1 VRVTEVVPVT
11 VAPSAMPPL
20 PAIKAAVGAVSA
32 PVVVM
37 LLPAVLAFNVNEE
50 PLLAERETV
59 AAESTID
66 TAPVE
71 VALRVVALIGLA
83 AVNVM
88 PPVPEFRTVLA
99 AVSVPPPVMPL
110 ATSVA
115 LRLKDV
121 ALVVLTVIAPVAV
134 SVITTAPPEVA
145 CSVLAEVA
153 LIVAPPAPDVMI
165 KEAVLS
171 PIATLLEVTV
181 PLAADRVMEPL
192 AV

>member
-1 VRVTEVVPVT
+1 MTEVVPVT
-11 VAPSAMPPL
+11 CEPSAMPPL
-20 PAIKAAVGAVSA
+20 PAINVAVGAVRA

-37 LLPAVLAFNVNEE
+37 LLPAVLAFKEKEE

-83 AVNVM
+83 TLKVM
-88 PPVPEFRTVLA
+88 PPVPEFSVVLA

-110 ATSVA
+110 APSVA
-115 LRLKDV
+115 LRLNEL
-121 ALVVLTVIAPVAV
+121 ALVVLTVMAPVAV
-134 SVITTAPPEVA
+134 SVMATAPPDVA
-145 CSVLAEVA
+145 CNVVAEVE
-153 LIVAPPAPDVMI
+153 LIVAPPAPEVMI
-165 KEAVLS
+165 SEPVLR
-171 PIATLLEVTV
+171 PVATLLEVTV
-181 PLAADRVMEPL
+181 PLAADNVIDPL